1 MMLTRYVAAAWSPP
15 TRVRG
20 TSWAGGVRA
29 VASALMDGPVSY
41 REVQKLT
48 ARREQTALAGR

>member
-1 MMLTRYVAAAWSPP
+1 MTLTRCAVAAHE
-15 TRVRG
+15 
-20 TSWAGGVRA
+20 AGGVRA